1 MPMKALLIVS
11 FLLSTTSVQAI
22 EAESCEVWEQKANSF
37 MTWRQQGLPITEAMQ
52 ETAGNQ
58 SRGLLL
64 RAYGEPVEQGLEAQY
79 QVIGDFSQT
88 VYEECTAGKAAA
100 EQ

>member
-1 MPMKALLIVS
+1 MKAVFVLS
-11 FLLSTTSVQAI
+11 FMLSVPTAHAI

-37 MTWRQQGLPITEAMQ
+37 MTWRQQGLSIAEAMQ

-64 RAYGEPVEQGLEAQY
+64 RAYAEPVEQGLEAQY
-79 QVIGDFSQT
+79 KVIGDFSQT
-88 VYEECTAGKAAA
+88 VFDECEAGKTATSD
-100 EQ
+100 

>member
-1 MPMKALLIVS
+1 MKAL
-11 FLLSTTSVQAI
+11 FLLGFMLSVPTAHAI

-37 MTWRQQGLPITEAMQ
+37 MTWRQQGLSIAEAMQ

-64 RAYGEPVEQGLEAQY
+64 RAYAEPVEQGLEAQY
-79 QVIGDFSQT
+79 KVIGDFSQT
-88 VYEECTAGKAAA
+88 VFDECEAGKTATSD
-100 EQ
+100 